1 MSSLECAKAEYNS
14 YIRNGMM
21 TQLTRVELGKN
32 IEQAHMRNRQLIAKW
47 CFEKGEKD
55 KVIEKKTKDGKT
67 FFVIND
73 YQKLR
78 NLFGKLLAEIQRIKS
93 TGDFEAG
100 KKIVETYAVK
110 VDPELHKEV
119 KTRYEKLKLA
129 PYGGFINPVL
139 KPVMESDK
147 IIDVKVEYPDN
158 YIEQMM
164 HYSKKYS
171 FLPTYN

>member
-1 MSSLECAKAEYNS
+1 M
-14 YIRNGMM
+14 
-21 TQLTRVELGKN
+21 
-32 IEQAHMRNRQLIAKW
+32 
-47 CFEKGEKD
+47 
-55 KVIEKKTKDGKT
+55 
-67 FFVIND
+67 
-73 YQKLR
+73 
-78 NLFGKLLAEIQRIKS
+78 LAEIQRIKS